1 MRNHFRVIS
10 VDYEPEDLAAQVPF
24 DGVLLRK
31 IAGPDRPDYWL
42 AELTKPLAWDDN
54 GVARTVT
61 NLVLS
66 ARYEGQTIEPGF
78 QRLVVGLAYVTDDTL
93 LSDSELE
100 FAKCRYVAIG
110 GAEGA
115 WQDGAA

>member
-1 MRNHFRVIS
+1 M
-10 VDYEPEDLAAQVPF
+10 
-24 DGVLLRK
+24 
-31 IAGPDRPDYWL
+31 

-61 NLVLS
+61 HLVLG

-110 GAEGA
+110 VAEGA
-115 WQDGAA
+115 RKD